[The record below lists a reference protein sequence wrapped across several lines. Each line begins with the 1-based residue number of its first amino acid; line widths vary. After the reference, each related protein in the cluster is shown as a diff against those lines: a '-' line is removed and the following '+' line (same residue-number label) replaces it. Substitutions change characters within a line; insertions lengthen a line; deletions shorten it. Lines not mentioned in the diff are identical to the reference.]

1 MSPAHSCHNLLSSCR
16 YRIPSGGGT
25 VNAAMPTT
33 EHLDRAPLLWD
44 EYEALPDVM
53 AFDNTNETLHLTAT
67 PHLDIGPMTVT
78 FAPND
83 LQA

>member
-1 MSPAHSCHNLLSSCR
+1 
-16 YRIPSGGGT
+16 
-25 VNAAMPTT
+25 MPTT

-83 LQA
+83 LLA